1 MKGYKA
7 FNKDLTCRDFQY
19 EIGKTYEMED
29 KPIICKKGFHFCKTI
44 GDTYK
49 FYPRDN
55 GIRICEVEA
64 LGDISTENN
73 IKFCTNKIKIV
84 KEVTDSNL
92 RKGNVGVSNSGYCNS
107 GSHNSGDCNSG
118 EYNSG
123 KSNSGYWNSG
133 DWNSG
138 HHNSGDQNSG
148 NYNSGDQ
155 NSGDQNSGDYNSGNY
170 NSGDQNSGNCNSGGY
185 NSGDYN
191 SGGYN
196 SGDYNSGYCNSG
208 DWNSGDYNSG
218 DWNSSSN
225 NSGCFCTEDSNIK
238 MFDKNSNWTYEDWLA
253 SDAHTILSRCPHTE
267 IIVKWID
274 EPNMS
279 KEEKKDNPSYLTTGG
294 YLKVTEEN
302 IDRQEWWDNL
312 SEEDKNV
319 VMSLPNFDADKFYL
333 CTGIKVKGE
342 NSL

>member
-107 GSHNSGDCNSG
+107 GNYNSGHYNSGDQNSGDYNSGWCNSG
-118 EYNSG
+118 DWNSG
-123 KSNSGYWNSG
+123 HHNSG

-148 NYNSGDQ
+148 NYNSGYGNSGKYNSGHY
-155 NSGDQNSGDYNSGNY
+155 NSGDQNSGDYNSGW
-170 NSGDQNSGNCNSGGY
+170 
-185 NSGDYN
+185 
-191 SGGYN
+191 
-196 SGDYNSGYCNSG
+196 CNSG
-208 DWNSGDYNSG
+208 DWNF
-218 DWNSSSN
+218 SSY

-238 MFDKNSNWTYEDWLA
+238 MFDKNSNWTYRDWYI

-319 VMSLPNFDADKFYL
+319 VMSLPNFDADKFYI
-333 CTGIKVKGE
+333 CTGIKVK
-342 NSL
+342 

>member
-49 FYPRDN
+49 FYPMDGN
-55 GIRICEVEA
+55 TRICEIEA

-107 GSHNSGDCNSG
+107 GNYNSGPHNSGKLNSGYYNSGNFNSGDWNSGEHNSGDNNSG
-118 EYNSG
+118 NYNSG
-123 KSNSGYWNSG
+123 YGNSGKYNSGRYNSGYWNSG
-133 DWNSG
+133 DNNSG
-138 HHNSGDQNSG
+138 F
-148 NYNSGDQ
+148 
-155 NSGDQNSGDYNSGNY
+155 
-170 NSGDQNSGNCNSGGY
+170 
-185 NSGDYN
+185 
-191 SGGYN
+191 
-196 SGDYNSGYCNSG
+196 CNSG
-208 DWNSGDYNSG
+208 DWNF
-218 DWNSSSN
+218 SSY

-238 MFDKNSNWTYEDWLA
+238 MFDENSNWTYRDWYI

-267 IIVKWID
+267 PIVAWID
-274 EPNMS
+274 EPDMS
-279 KEEKKDNPSYLTTGG
+279 EEEKKNNPSYLITGG
-294 YLKVTEEN
+294 YLKVTKEN
-302 IDRQEWWDNL
+302 VNRQRWWNNL
-312 SEEDKNV
+312 SKEDKNE
-319 VMSLPNFDADKFYL
+319 VMSLPNFDADKFYI
-333 CTGIKVKGE
+333 CTGIKVMDEDDSK
-342 NSL
+342 NK

>member
-7 FNKDLTCRDFQY
+7 FNEDLTCRGFQY
-19 EIGKTYEMED
+19 EIGKTYEMEG
-29 KPIICKKGFHFCKTI
+29 KLIICKKGFHFCKTI

-49 FYPRDN
+49 FYPMDGN
-55 GIRICEVEA
+55 TRICEIEA
-64 LGDISTENN
+64 LGDISTENGT
-73 IKFCTNKIKIV
+73 KFCTNKIKIV

-92 RKGNVGVSNSGYCNS
+92 RKGNVGVSNSGYY
-107 GSHNSGDCNSG
+107 NSGDQ
-118 EYNSG
+118 
-123 KSNSGYWNSG
+123 NSG

-148 NYNSGDQ
+148 N
-155 NSGDQNSGDYNSGNY
+155 
-170 NSGDQNSGNCNSGGY
+170 CNSGGY
-185 NSGDYN
+185 NSGDIN
-191 SGGYN
+191 SGY
-196 SGDYNSGYCNSG
+196 YNSGYCNSG

-302 IDRQEWWDNL
+302 IDRQEWWNNL

-319 VMSLPNFDADKFYL
+319 VMSLPNFDADKFYI
-333 CTGIKVKGE
+333 CTGIKVK
-342 NSL
+342 